1 MNSEIERNPFAK
13 STKFADKYLHLGISG
28 SIACYRSADL
38 LRDLL
43 KIQMRVSVTLTSGA
57 RHFVTSL
64 LFRALGAEPVYGE
77 MFGDE
82 RDVFGHLEPGEKADA
97 LAIVPASANIIAK
110 LANGLADDM
119 LSAQALAF
127 PGKPLI
133 APAMNPRMWA
143 HGATRDNIQKLLDRG
158 ALLVPPGTG
167 LAACGDEGQGRL
179 AAIPEIFLGILK
191 ALSPQDM
198 QSLRVMVTMGPTR
211 EKWDGVRFWSN
222 PSSGLMGCALATA
235 AWLRGAEVTAI
246 CGPGLNVYLPGSVRR
261 INVTNAKEMLA
272 EAEKI
277 WPDCSLGLFS
287 AAVSDFMPERP
298 ENADSLKV
306 KKKDLQQKLS
316 INFSANPDIIKTL
329 CQNKRANQK
338 ALGFAAEIT
347 PDMQSLLPLALGK
360 LNSKNADII
369 AANRVNP
376 GSGAFGSDMDSMAI
390 IDKAG
395 HSEIWDAQSKADI
408 AWDLCTW
415 LLRM

>member
-1 MNSEIERNPFAK
+1 MNSEIEHNPFAK
-13 STKFADKYLHLGISG
+13 STKFADRHLHLGISG
-28 SIACYRSADL
+28 SIACYKSADL

-43 KIQMRVSVTLTSGA
+43 KIQMRVSVTLTKGA
-57 RHFVTSL
+57 KHFVTSL
-64 LFRALGAEPVYGE
+64 LFKSLGAEPVYEE

-82 RDVFGHLEPGEKADA
+82 KDVFGHLEPGQKADA
-97 LAIVPASANIIAK
+97 LAIAPASANIIAK
-110 LANGLADDM
+110 LANGMADDM

-127 PGKPLI
+127 PGKLLI

-143 HGATRDNIQKLLDRG
+143 HDATRDNLQKLIDRG
-158 ALLVPPGTG
+158 ALLVAPGIG

-179 AAIPEIFLGILK
+179 AGMPEIFLGILK

-198 QSLRVMVTMGPTR
+198 SSAKVMVTMGPTR

-222 PSSGLMGCALATA
+222 PSTGLMGCALATA
-235 AWLRGAEVTAI
+235 AWLRGATVTAI
-246 CGPGLNVYLPGSVRR
+246 CGPGLNVYLPASVRR
-261 INVTNAKEMLA
+261 INVTDAKEMMA

-277 WPDCSLGLFS
+277 WPESSMGFFS
-287 AAVSDFMPERP
+287 AAVSDFAPERP
-298 ENADSLKV
+298 ENADRLKV
-306 KKKDLQQKLS
+306 KKKACQNLS
-316 INFSANPDIIKTL
+316 VSFSANPDIIKTL
-329 CQNKRANQK
+329 CQNRRQDQK

-360 LNSKNADII
+360 LNDKHADII

-376 GSGAFGSDMDSMAI
+376 GSGAFGAAMGSMAI
-390 IDKAG
+390 VDKAG